1 MDKPHGSW
9 RSISNLETRPF
20 ICGHCGKE
28 VASQLGDKTGTS
40 HHDLRGY
47 LYVCPNCNRPTF
59 FYRDEQ
65 VPGELLGK
73 SIANLPENIADL
85 YREAQRC
92 ISVGSYT
99 ACILVCRKL
108 LMHISHDNGA
118 KEGMGFF
125 QYVNHLYEKHYIP
138 LNGKEWVD
146 YIREKSNEA
155 NHEIVIASKDDAVGL
170 LGLTE
175 MLLQIVYDMPNR
187 IPKPPKPETT

>member
-1 MDKPHGSW
+1 MTVIPGAWSNARSQRSMDY
-9 RSISNLETRPF
+9 T
-20 ICGHCGKE
+20 CGYCGKE
-28 VASQLGDKTGTS
+28 VASAKGSNTDGDPKG
-40 HHDLRGY
+40 H
-47 LYVCPNCNRPTF
+47 LYVCPRCNKPTL
-59 FYRDEQ
+59 FYQDEQ
-65 VPGELLGK
+65 VPGELPGK
-73 SIANLPENIADL
+73 PIANLPREIADL

-118 KEGMGFF
+118 KEGMGFY

-138 LNGKEWVD
+138 FNGKEWVD

-155 NHEIVIASKDDAVGL
+155 NHEIVIASKDDAIGL

-187 IPKPPKPETT
+187 IPKPPKPEIP